1 MNQTIKGSDES
12 VGDVSSPVVEAKDAS
27 NATDTSDRRETV
39 SGGFGSTKG
48 GAKPDA
54 RGTHPNNV
62 RKLRIER
69 MMSKAELARRASLS
83 VLTIDRVE
91 KGYPC
96 RLGTK
101 RKILEALDLGLA
113 ERVRVFGEEE

>member
-1 MNQTIKGSDES
+1 MAHQQRGSDTIS
-12 VGDVSSPVVEAKDAS
+12 DPSSQRDIGSDAVNHSGRVHDEAS
-27 NATDTSDRRETV
+27 TSDRAGNK
-39 SGGFGSTKG
+39 S
-48 GAKPDA
+48 DA
-54 RGTHPNNV
+54 RGKHPNNV

-69 MMSKAELARRASLS
+69 MMSKAELARRAGLS

-113 ERVRVFGEEE
+113 ERVNVFGEEE